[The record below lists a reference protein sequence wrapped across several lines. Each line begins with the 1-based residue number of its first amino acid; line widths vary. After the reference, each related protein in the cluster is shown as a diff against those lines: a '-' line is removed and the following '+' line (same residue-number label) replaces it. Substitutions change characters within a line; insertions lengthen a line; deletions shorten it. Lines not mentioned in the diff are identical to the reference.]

1 MHKAETHLQQGR
13 AAYLRNGMSHYPS
26 RDADRKLEHGGQTA
40 ALPYARDLLT
50 AILAGLDAAWAH
62 RRALLLRRN

>member
-1 MHKAETHLQQGR
+1 
-13 AAYLRNGMSHYPS
+13 MSHYPS

-62 RRALLLRRN
+62 RGALLLRRN